1 MAVLKIDRVFAHLL
15 LELFRYYSPHLSE
28 ILSGALVAQFL
39 ALILFLRESNKILL
53 PLPLIVGTEIGI
65 SANLQV

>member
-1 MAVLKIDRVFAHLL
+1 MAVLKNYRALRISCWK
-15 LELFRYYSPHLSE
+15 YSAITRLIYLS
-28 ILSGALVAQFL
+28 SALVVQFL
-39 ALILFLRESNKILL
+39 ALILFLRESNRILL